1 MEMVEPGEGERL
13 VEFAREQIAKGN
25 AADAADALMYASGL
39 TPDDDAASRDRSS
52 DPYCTVVAWRDV
64 GCQLKTR
71 RDYDAS

>member
-25 AADAADALMYASGL
+25 AADALMRASGL
-39 TPDDDAASRDRSS
+39 TPDDDVASRDRSS